1 MPRKKMSPQARGAIT
16 RKRNR
21 EYREASLAAAVN
33 GQRFA
38 VPAIP
43 VPGGGTSHLLL
54 EKDKREAGEPVQ
66 VMLSWPEH
74 DAVML
79 MREIDSLDEQLRAK
93 RQQLAELVADKTS

>member
-1 MPRKKMSPQARGAIT
+1 MPRKAMSPQKRGAIT

-21 EYREASLAAAVN
+21 EAKLVADPFAN
-33 GQRFA
+33 KRFA
-38 VPAIP
+38 VPAVP

-54 EKDKREAGEPVQ
+54 EQDKREAGEPVQ